1 MSSDKALDSYKEKG
15 IHWNLNLTKCIGIG
29 KSLLYQMTFTVYWS
43 KHISSIDFTKKKGG
57 IGLFLQGRVMLE
69 NFKFRE
75 KSIDDLLR
83 PKLRLQAADWAQS
96 TCCTKIFLPC

>member
-57 IGLFLQGRVMLE
+57 IHYFVFIKGGLLYVIRFV
-69 NFKFRE
+69 
-75 KSIDDLLR
+75 
-83 PKLRLQAADWAQS
+83 
-96 TCCTKIFLPC
+96 